1 MSNDFNN
8 INDNAAIICKAAAE
22 EFKESIHFVKSVEK
36 VDPNEYKGKNGYKAG
51 STIHISTPAR
61 FDPQNTFDITSSKQD
76 VLEDFVPLTL
86 DISSTVGV
94 EVDTTEFATRI
105 GLESLYNRVI
115 SPAITSMA
123 ADVEQRML
131 EKATDAVF
139 NSVGTAGST
148 VFDSDTV
155 LSARERLNKYLCPKD
170 DNRYFLSDSTA
181 NRSAV
186 NARKGLM
193 NSSKLISEQY
203 KMGYMGDA
211 DGFHW
216 MENEVLN
223 VHTVGNDV
231 TGVALNTVTVVNG
244 TNSIA
249 VSGLTNTTGTV
260 TKGSTF
266 TIAGVFAVH
275 PQTKQAY
282 PFLQQFVVTADATAN
297 GSGVATLSIS
307 PTIYLTT
314 SRQNVSAAPATTAA
328 LTFSNSVA
336 ASGAYTQNL
345 AYHKRAFR
353 MVSVPLIMPEKVEIA
368 AQETVDGITI
378 AIVRAWDQNKRSM
391 VTRLDFLGG
400 ICADRPEWAC
410 RIVA

>member
-1 MSNDFNN
+1 MANDFNN
-8 INDNAAIICKAAAE
+8 INDNAALICKAAAE
-22 EFKESIHFVKSVEK
+22 EFKESIQFVKSVAK
-36 VDPNEYKGKNGYKAG
+36 VDPSEYNGKNGYKSG

-61 FDPQNTFDITSSKQD
+61 FDPQTTFDITSSKQD

-86 DISSTVGV
+86 DISSTIGV
-94 EVDTTEFATRI
+94 EVDSAEFASKI
-105 GLESLYNRVI
+105 GLSSLYNRVI

-148 VFDSDTV
+148 TFDTDTI
-155 LSARERLNKYLCPKD
+155 LSARERMNKYLCPKD
-170 DNRYFLSDSTA
+170 KERFFLSDSTA

-186 NARKGLM
+186 NARKGLF
-193 NSSKLISEQY
+193 NASPEISEQY
-203 KMGYMGDA
+203 KMGYMGTA
-211 DGFHW
+211 DGYNW
-216 MENEVLN
+216 LENEVLN
-223 VHTVGNDV
+223 VHTMGNDV

-244 TNSIA
+244 TSSIS

-275 PQTKQAY
+275 PLTKTAY

-328 LTFSNSVA
+328 LVFSNSAVA
-336 ASGAYTQNL
+336 STAYTQNL
-345 AYHKRAFR
+345 AFHKKAFR
-353 MVSVPLIMPEKVEIA
+353 MVSVPLIMPEQVEMK

-391 VTRLDFLGG
+391 ITRLDFLGG